1 MRDDGLLPFS
11 ILKQRLVWSSSLTMS
26 ALTGTM
32 FIQSYF
38 LPLYFQAVL
47 DVSPLMSGVYLLP
60 SILSQLFFAG
70 FAGVLGMISKPLTL
84 RFCEY

>member
-1 MRDDGLLPFS
+1 MGDLGLIPFK
-11 ILKQRLVWSSSLTMS
+11 IAKKRLVWSSSLTMS

-47 DVSPLMSGVYLLP
+47 DASPSMSGVYMLP
-60 SILSQLFFAG
+60 SILSQLLFAG
-70 FAGVLGMISKPLTL
+70 LAGFMGKSAGLIL
-84 RFCEY
+84 